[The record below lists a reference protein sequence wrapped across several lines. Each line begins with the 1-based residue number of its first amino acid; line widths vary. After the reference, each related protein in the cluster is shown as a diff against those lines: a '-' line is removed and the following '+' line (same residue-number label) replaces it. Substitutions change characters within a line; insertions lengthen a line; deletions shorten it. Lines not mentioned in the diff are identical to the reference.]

1 MQAID
6 GAKSPRK
13 GCVTQQRTPIS
24 YDQLISIPRNSRSS
38 VGFREETSQ
47 FRLFVRSFVLLDHRN
62 ELSRPAGCLSAMQ
75 LVCCPGMRAR
85 GFVPFLSHGYD
96 VSQGRR
102 SPRAHAFVV
111 HRAVYFF
118 SQHHAAAQPCPRNPV
133 VGLLEHSMR
142 YSTAYNDGEPRALP
156 RHRPKS
162 PSHGTNRVI
171 FCLGFFCS
179 FVELALFQCPQH
191 PADG

>member
-1 MQAID
+1 M
-6 GAKSPRK
+6 K
-13 GCVTQQRTPIS
+13 RTAS
-24 YDQLISIPRNSRSS
+24 FVCS
-38 VGFREETSQ
+38 
-47 FRLFVRSFVLLDHRN
+47 FVRSFSWITGMSCRGRQVAYRQCNWFAALACVRGGLFRF
-62 ELSRPAGCLSAMQ
+62 SPMGTMYPKAAVP
-75 LVCCPGMRAR
+75 LVPTHSLCTALCI
-85 GFVPFLSHGYD
+85 
-96 VSQGRR
+96 
-102 SPRAHAFVV
+102 
-111 HRAVYFF
+111 FF